1 MDVQFAGSSPETRTL
16 TPLIIGIGGPVGSG
30 KTTLVEKLCKA
41 MSHSHKI
48 AVITNDIYTKEDQLI
63 LNRLSALEPERIY
76 GVETG
81 GCPHTAV
88 RDDISA
94 NLDAIDLMMQRFEGD
109 LDLIFLES
117 GGDNLTAT
125 FSPEL
130 VEVEFYVIDVAGGD
144 KIPRKGGPGIIRS
157 DLLIINKIDLAPHV
171 GASLEVMKRDTDKQ
185 RGERPYV
192 FTDLKSGT
200 GLAQVIDWIDDR
212 LMQRRDPD
220 YVRPAKPEEAPH
232 VHAHIQHRHAVY
244 DESALD
250 TLLPPRYQDGVSVS
264 AAPMGAA
271 DLKYDAEGRV
281 TWDAMWQDFCDLA
294 LAGGPPHRGTL
305 LEPVSPDAVRANPD
319 AYRAV
324 IDEIARGLRLVTGL
338 DVVTDAAPGWVG
350 LVCESE
356 TMALWLLRA
365 IVVENVSVRR
375 EENVLY
381 LPAGPDFQL
390 GGEIKNVITVVAKT
404 HHYWTEHVR
413 SGVR

>member
-1 MDVQFAGSSPETRTL
+1 MDVQFAGDSPETKQL
-16 TPLIIGIGGPVGSG
+16 APLIIGIGGPVGSG

-41 MSHSHKI
+41 MSRSHKI

-63 LNRLSALEPERIY
+63 LNRLSALESERIY

-94 NLDAIDLMMQRFEGD
+94 NLDAIDLMMQRFGGD

-171 GASLEVMKRDTDKQ
+171 GASLEVMQRDTDKQ
-185 RGERPYV
+185 RGTRPYV

-200 GLAQVIDWIDDR
+200 GLPAVIDWIEDR
-212 LMQRRDPD
+212 LMQRRDPN
-220 YVRPAKPEEAPH
+220 YVRPYKPDDHGH
-232 VHAHIQHRHAVY
+232 VHEHVHHRHALY
-244 DESALD
+244 DESALNA
-250 TLLPPRYQDGVSVS
+250 LLPPRYQGDVSVS

-281 TWDAMWQDFCDLA
+281 AWDSMWQDFCDLA

-305 LEPVSPDAVRANPD
+305 LEPAAPEAVRANPD
-319 AYRAV
+319 AYRTV
-324 IDEIARGLRLVTGL
+324 VGEITRGLRLITGL
-338 DVVTDAAPGWVG
+338 YVVTDAAPGWVG
-350 LVCESE
+350 LVCGSE
-356 TMALWLLRA
+356 AMALWLLRA
-365 IVVENVSVRR
+365 IIVENVAVRR
-375 EENVLY
+375 EGVVLY
-381 LPAGPDFQL
+381 LPASPDYTL

-404 HHYWTEHVR
+404 HHYWAEHVQATV
-413 SGVR
+413 G